1 MVAVVDIKLH
11 CLRSPARGEKVRN
24 DEMGF
29 TGQERNNAR
38 VWCQH
43 LQPFTPG
50 RRTSLGT
57 CSLASTWDLDFPLLC
72 RCAYSIVCEG

>member
-29 TGQERNNAR
+29 TGQGGTMPESGASICNHLLLGGEQALALA
-38 VWCQH
+38 VW
-43 LQPFTPG
+43 
-50 RRTSLGT
+50 
-57 CSLASTWDLDFPLLC
+57 LAHG
-72 RCAYSIVCEG
+72 I